1 MNNENARQVLRV
13 DQMQNLD
20 AGMKEYIKKFDID
33 GDGEIDVDEFISA
46 INSLKMTREVR
57 IVIGQKRPVVQ
68 VTLTVVSF
76 CPSYQS
82 NLLFRRIIYALL
94 IGFLL
99 LIGSVFGVSIVAA
112 NLSKDTSMGINGI
125 MIDKNTGAVAKTTD
139 AYETSTGKIAD
150 MSTAQLGRIKMI
162 ELLDGTVNFHVK
174 GFVKPSSREEIIL
187 IINGGTI
194 TYGPEGIAD
203 ATDQAKYLLDIAFE
217 RAPNSTGPYDGR
229 SFDTIVLSKM
239 E

>member
-46 INSLKMTREVR
+46 INSLKMTRE
-57 IVIGQKRPVVQ
+57 
-68 VTLTVVSF
+68 
-76 CPSYQS
+76 S